1 MSVTNKGWRGG
12 NGSMADAM
20 FEKLWGIG
28 DQRPM
33 STDNITEG
41 PLAQFPEDYDPVAWQ
56 REKTAEFVADFKT
69 KMATKTAASIGT
81 NNNPDSSTTPGGN
94 RSIQQDVSGMGTAVV
109 QQSPEDARQNPGV
122 PTAKKDT
129 APSKGSKGSEL
140 MARIRAKRAEKG
152 EVTSEET
159 TTKSV
164 PQTQEE
170 VKHNLQVKAPAPVPK
185 ELNPRMRVG
194 NLAAGHEQSAW
205 TGSGPQAALHDD
217 YSKVGELLDLAGVP
231 PCELYEDSIL
241 RLMAES
247 ALTMVKEA
255 GSYLARN
262 DVHPLKL
269 VAELED
275 TLGADWSEWEPET
288 IRESIVKEAG
298 VDPSDDVMSK
308 IMAVKIIMRR
318 PEAFFDDWQS
328 MEKISVALN
337 DRSPMMGAIED
348 VPIEW
353 LSNAVSIVG
362 RLVGPADFGPE
373 VSKYAAA
380 RLYDQGY
387 VVAPP
392 LLKFADVELGQM
404 VGDDDLRKKV
414 ILAYAKSLN
423 ATELGEGEDEVSI
436 QVARLLRNN
445 AYVLDRLDESRGQLE

>member
-20 FEKLWGIG
+20 FEKLWGVG

-33 STDNITEG
+33 STANITEG
-41 PLAQFPEDYDPVAWQ
+41 PLAQFPENYDPVAWQ
-56 REKTAEFVADFKT
+56 REKTAEFRAEHQV
-69 KMATKTAASIGT
+69 KMSKTALSIGLQ
-81 NNNPDSSTTPGGN
+81 NEPESSQTPGGN
-94 RSIQQDVSGMGTAVV
+94 RAIQQDVSGMGTAVV
-109 QQSPEDARQNPGV
+109 QQSPENAKQNPGE
-122 PTAKKDT
+122 PHKKDT
-129 APSKGSKGSEL
+129 APSKGSRGSEL

-164 PQTQEE
+164 GQPTPE
-170 VKHNLQVKAPAPVPK
+170 VKHHLQVQQTAPVPK
-185 ELNPRMRVG
+185 ELDPRMRVG

-217 YSKVGELLDLAGVP
+217 YSKVGELLELAGVP

-247 ALTMVKEA
+247 ALTLVKEA

-275 TLGADWSEWEPET
+275 TLGSDWSEWEPET

-308 IMAVKIIMRR
+308 IMAVKIVMRR

-337 DRSPMMGAIED
+337 DRSPMMGVIED

-353 LSNAVSIVG
+353 LSNAVSIVS
-362 RLVGPADFGPE
+362 RLVGPADFGAE

-392 LLKFADVELGQM
+392 LLKFADAELGQM

-423 ATELGEGEDEVSI
+423 TTELGEGEDEVSI